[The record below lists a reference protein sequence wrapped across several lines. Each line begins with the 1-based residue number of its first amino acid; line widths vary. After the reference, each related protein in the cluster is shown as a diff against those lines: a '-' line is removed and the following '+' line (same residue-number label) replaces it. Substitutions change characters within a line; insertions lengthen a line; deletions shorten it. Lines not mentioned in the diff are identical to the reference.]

1 MRKILLLLP
10 LAVVLLFP
18 NTGFGQAKVGTAG
31 AQFLE
36 IGVSARA
43 MGMGE
48 AFLGVADDASVL
60 YYNPAALS
68 LLSQKEA
75 IFTHIDY
82 PAEINYEFA
91 GLVVPAPSIAGTFGI
106 SFYMLGMDDMEVTG
120 YYSRTGIDTVRNTG
134 QTFTAKDYALGVSYG
149 AGLTDRFS
157 LGITLKYIAQ
167 YIEEESATGWAAD
180 IGTYYDTG
188 FRNFKIC
195 MALANFGPDMKFI
208 EEPYPLPIDFRFG
221 TSIDVINSASSQLT
235 FAAQAS
241 HPNDNLEKYNFGLE
255 YWYNSMFAV
264 RAGKKF
270 NYDYYDE
277 SDAFGGMTFGAGA
290 RLMISDYQ
298 LALDYAYQDLGW
310 LDSVNRFSLGL
321 KF

>member
-10 LAVVLLFP
+10 LAIVLLLP
-18 NTGFGQAKVGTAG
+18 SMSLGQAKVGTAG

-68 LLSQKEA
+68 LLSQKEV
-75 IFTHIDY
+75 ILTHIDY

-91 GLVVPAPSIAGTFGI
+91 GLAIPTPSFAGTFGI
-106 SFYMLGMDDMEVTG
+106 SFYMLGMDDMPVTG
-120 YYSRTGIDTVRNTG
+120 YNSRTGG
-134 QTFTAKDYALGVSYG
+134 QTFTAKDYALGFSYG

-157 LGITLKYIAQ
+157 LGVTLKYIAQ
-167 YIEEESATGWAAD
+167 YIEEESAIGWAAD

-221 TSIDVINSASSQLT
+221 TSIDVVNTASSQLT
-235 FAAQAS
+235 FAVQGS

-255 YWYNSMFAV
+255 YWYNNMFAI

-277 SDAFGGMTFGAGA
+277 SETFGGMTFGAGA
-290 RLMISDYQ
+290 RLMVSDYQ

>member
-10 LAVVLLFP
+10 LAIVLLIP
-18 NTGFGQAKVGTAG
+18 NMSFGQAKVGTAG

-68 LLSQKEA
+68 LLGQKE
-75 IFTHIDY
+75 IILTHIDY
-82 PAEINYEFA
+82 PADINYEFA
-91 GLVVPAPSIAGTFGI
+91 GLAIPTPSFAGTFGI
-106 SFYMLGMDDMEVTG
+106 SFYMLGMDDMPVTG
-120 YYSRTGIDTVRNTG
+120 YNSRTGG
-134 QTFTAKDYALGVSYG
+134 QTFTAKDYALGISYG

-157 LGITLKYIAQ
+157 LGVTLKYIAQ
-167 YIEEESATGWAAD
+167 YIEKESAMGWAAD

-221 TSIDVINSASSQLT
+221 TSIDVVNTASSQLT
-235 FAAQAS
+235 FAAQGS

-255 YWYNSMFAV
+255 YWYNSMFAI

-277 SDAFGGMTFGAGA
+277 SDTFGGMTFGAGA
-290 RLMISDYQ
+290 KFMLSDYQ

>member
-1 MRKILLLLP
+1 MKKILLILP
-10 LAVVLLFP
+10 LAAVLLIP
-18 NTGFGQAKVGTAG
+18 SIGYGQAKVGTAG

-43 MGMGE
+43 IGMGE

-60 YYNPAALS
+60 YYNPAGLS
-68 LLSQKEA
+68 LLTQKEA
-75 IFTHIDY
+75 MFTHIDY

-91 GLVVPAPSIAGTFGI
+91 GLVLPAPQFAGTFGI
-106 SFYMLGMDDMEVTG
+106 SFYMLGMDDMAVTG
-120 YYSRTGIDTVRNTG
+120 YNSRTGTFGGTG
-134 QTFTAKDYALGVSYG
+134 QTFTAKDYALGFSYG

-157 LGITLKYIAQ
+157 LGLTVKYVAE
-167 YIEEESATGWAAD
+167 YIEEESAVGWAAD

-195 MALANFGPDMKFI
+195 MALTNFGPDMKFI
-208 EEPYPLPIDFRFG
+208 EEPYPLPIDFKFG
-221 TSIDVINSASSQLT
+221 TSIDVVNSASSQLT
-235 FAAQAS
+235 FAAQGS
-241 HPNDNLEKYNFGLE
+241 HPSDNLEKYNFGLE

-264 RAGKKF
+264 RVGKKF

-277 SDAFGGMTFGAGA
+277 SDTFGGMTYGAGA
-290 RLMISDYQ
+290 RLMISGWQ

>member
-1 MRKILLLLP
+1 MRKIFLLLP
-10 LAVVLLFP
+10 LAAVLLLP

-48 AFLGVADDASVL
+48 AFLGVADDASAL
-60 YYNPAALS
+60 YYNPASLS
-68 LLSQKEA
+68 LISQKEVL
-75 IFTHIDY
+75 FTHIEY

-91 GLVVPAPSIAGTFGI
+91 GLVFPAPSLGGSFGA
-106 SFYMLGMDDMEVTG
+106 SFYMLGMDDMAVTG
-120 YYSRTGIDTVRNTG
+120 YNSRTGTIGNTG
-134 QTFTAKDYALGVSYG
+134 QTFTARDYALGLSYG

-157 LGITLKYIAQ
+157 LGVTLKYIAQ

-180 IGTYYDTG
+180 LGTYYDTG

-195 MALANFGPDMKFI
+195 MSLANFGPDMKFI
-208 EEPYPLPIDFRFG
+208 DESYPLPIDFRFG

-255 YWYNSMFAV
+255 YWYSEMFALRV
-264 RAGKKF
+264 GKKI
-270 NYDYYDE
+270 NYDYYEE

-290 RLMISDYQ
+290 RFMVSELQ
-298 LALDYAYQDLGW
+298 LSLDYAYQDLGW